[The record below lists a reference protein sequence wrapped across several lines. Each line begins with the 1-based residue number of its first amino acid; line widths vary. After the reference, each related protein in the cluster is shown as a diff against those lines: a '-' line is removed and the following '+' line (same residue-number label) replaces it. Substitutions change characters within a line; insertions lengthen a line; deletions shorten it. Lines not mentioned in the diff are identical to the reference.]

1 MAIEAVLLTIEDA
14 NVKLIKVEDI
24 EVGRQITFDESS
36 GGREVRFN
44 LALLESF
51 AESTTFSW
59 SVYFNGSA
67 DSSSMILN
75 ASGRTR
81 VSLESSTAAG
91 DAWVKRHLGK
101 ATGAGDASTE
111 DDCQTTMLK
120 LHPAVLDLAFQA
132 SCLAYAAP
140 EDGRFWG
147 LHVPTSIR
155 SISTDA
161 AALFA
166 PQSTLLTNFRFLATV
181 GDPLSS
187 SIDGVIDI
195 YDSATVRTLLQVES
209 LRAVPLST
217 AVARDDCK
225 MFTDLRW
232 GLADPD
238 GELVATATS
247 ITDST
252 TTTIASR
259 LIHLDANESHAVDY
273 LSAMV

>member
-1 MAIEAVLLTIEDA
+1 MAIEAVLFTIEDA

-51 AESTTFSW
+51 GESTTFSW
-59 SVYFNGSA
+59 SVYSNGSA

-91 DAWVKRHLGK
+91 LPAPEAEDKSLLSCSSERFTTTLRNMGYSYNGAFEGIEDVRRCLGK
-101 ATGAGDASTE
+101 VTLGI
-111 DDCQTTMLK
+111 
-120 LHPAVLDLAFQA
+120 
-132 SCLAYAAP
+132 
-140 EDGRFWG
+140 
-147 LHVPTSIR
+147 SI
-155 SISTDA
+155 DA

-238 GELVATATS
+238 GELVTTATS
-247 ITDST
+247 ITDSN